1 MKLTEN
7 LDSDSQY
14 IQYIYLQKLPNDLH
28 VVAMDLPGH
37 GDSDVPPDEEDLSF
51 YSQIKRIKQ
60 VYVKSLENY

>member
-7 LDSDSQY
+7 L
-14 IQYIYLQKLPNDLH
+14 QYIYLQKLPNELH

-60 VYVKSLENY
+60 VYVKGLGNY